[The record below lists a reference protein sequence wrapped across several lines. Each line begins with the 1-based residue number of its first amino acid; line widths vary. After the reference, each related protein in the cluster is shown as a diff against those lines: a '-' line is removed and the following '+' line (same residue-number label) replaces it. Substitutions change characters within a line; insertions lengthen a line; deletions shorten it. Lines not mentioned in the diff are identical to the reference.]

1 MSLQVHLAHGQVID
15 TDARG
20 RASLGSALAGRR
32 FLMHEEADGTV
43 VLEPAVVVTELER
56 RFMANEQIQAQIA
69 EAKAHPEQAR
79 PRKRRQAQAT
89 Q

>member
-1 MSLQVHLAHGQVID
+1 
-15 TDARG
+15 
-20 RASLGSALAGRR
+20 
-32 FLMHEEADGTV
+32 MHEEADGTV

-56 RFMANEQIQAQIA
+56 RFMANEQIQAEIA